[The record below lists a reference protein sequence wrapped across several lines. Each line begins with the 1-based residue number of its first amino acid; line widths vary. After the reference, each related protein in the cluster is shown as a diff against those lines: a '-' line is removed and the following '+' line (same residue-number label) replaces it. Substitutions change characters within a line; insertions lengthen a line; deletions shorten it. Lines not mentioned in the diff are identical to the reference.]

1 MKMPEDDLSN
11 YLNAVVFL
19 NYDTG
24 IDGFQK
30 NGKKQEG
37 LIKRS
42 SLEKQGIIW
51 RHWQYKQNSICH
63 FGWRG

>member
-11 YLNAVVFL
+11 YLKAVVFL

-30 NGKKQEG
+30 NSKKQEG
-37 LIKRS
+37 LIKRNF
-42 SLEKQGIIW
+42 LEKQGII
-51 RHWQYKQNSICH
+51 
-63 FGWRG
+63 

>member
-30 NGKKQEG
+30 NSKKQEG

-42 SLEKQGIIW
+42 FLEKQGIIW